1 MLQKLGLARL
11 HHATF
16 LKLTPEN
23 KALLALIEPY
33 VVYGYPNIN
42 TVREVIYK
50 YGFIRHNCKKTPI
63 KSNTMIEE
71 IFNDSSVICVEDII
85 HEISTV
91 GEKFDLVIS
100 KMCAFV
106 LPNPQE
112 GWMGMKG
119 VRYQKGGIAGFRGE
133 EINNLLKTI
142 L

>member
-1 MLQKLGLARL
+1 MLQKLGLHKL
-11 HHATF
+11 HQAVF

-33 VVYGYPNIN
+33 VIYGYPNIN

-50 YGFIRHNCKKTPI
+50 YGFIRYKGRKSPI

-71 IFNDSSVICVEDII
+71 IFKDSSVICVEDII

-91 GEKFDLVIS
+91 GEKFDLVNS
-100 KMCAFV
+100 MLCPFV

-112 GWMGMKG
+112 GWIGMKG
-119 VRYQKGGIAGFRGE
+119 VRYQKGGIAGYRGE